1 MGIADNI
8 KCLLDIRGIKPA
20 DLSRDSGVPQ
30 ARISEIVSEKTKN
43 PRMATLQ
50 KIAKALGVTVS
61 DLTDDPKTTTV
72 SHADAPTARHTQRQI
87 RDNFVIASLPL
98 LTDDQSEMIFDQVR
112 GMVGK

>member
-1 MGIADNI
+1 MFDVVEDQELAPIFGRKKGAVSAWR
-8 KCLLDIRGIKPA
+8 K
-20 DLSRDSGVPQ
+20 SGVPAAIEKRANELLA
-30 ARISEIVSEKTKN
+30 ARNQQS
-43 PRMATLQ
+43 P
-50 KIAKALGVTVS
+50 
-61 DLTDDPKTTTV
+61 V

>member
-1 MGIADNI
+1 MRVDELMTAFNVNNDKDLGEIFDRSNKAVSKWRTLGEVPAAIEKRANE
-8 KCLLDIRGIKPA
+8 LLA
-20 DLSRDSGVPQ
+20 
-30 ARISEIVSEKTKN
+30 ARN
-43 PRMATLQ
+43 QQP
-50 KIAKALGVTVS
+50 
-61 DLTDDPKTTTV
+61 PV